1 MAKKKAYMFYNCD
14 LEKTTASMNPLYN
27 TEVFSSTKAGRKA
40 LVKKLQSE
48 IKKGSVKLIDGI
60 SMDTVER
67 IILEDNPK
75 EVTASLVFGAVLEVS
90 LY

>member
-48 IKKGSVKLIDGI
+48 
-60 SMDTVER
+60 R
-67 IILEDNPK
+67 R
-75 EVTASLVFGAVLEVS
+75 AA
-90 LY
+90 